1 MIHMKVEDDNHED
14 YRWWWWSWRRPQR
27 LTRRCQRL
35 HQASSNLQTGR
46 VSFTLRYFAKYFPG
60 ICQVLMVY
68 FPNTSSNPYVL
79 VLGIFQVLYR
89 YCQVISGISA
99 FPSYLPNMFQ
109 LQIFKYFQVF
119 AKPFPGICLVLY
131 HVFPSNFRYL
141 LSTYRVFVKY
151 FSGIC

>member
-1 MIHMKVEDDNHED
+1 MIIMKIIDNGDDHEDDHKG
-14 YRWWWWSWRRPQR
+14 W
-27 LTRRCQRL
+27 LGA
-35 HQASSNLQTGR
+35 ASDSIKPRATCKLAESPSHSGILPSTSQ
-46 VSFTLRYFAKYFPG
+46 VFAKYLWCTFQILPV
-60 ICQVLMVY
+60 IPMYL
-68 FPNTSSNPYVL
+68 
-79 VLGIFQVLYR
+79 LGIFQVLYR